1 MLSSGVDG
9 DSHKW
14 IDAENGGKID
24 ELIRKTMSRISH
36 CSPFYQGKMKFFAT
50 SESSRKAAGNKNRVF
65 MMCHSCQ
72 SCKKT
77 ASFSEA
83 MCSELPQQSYH
94 QYNQSSIPSCDDRV
108 FSDERPSVKMK
119 LDDIWNNKLQAQGE
133 CTSTRD
139 GESKE
144 RKPFL
149 QFNFDRQKLK
159 VSYILGQNGGTSVQR
174 LQLSTLAISRMILQL
189 LLYLVKM
196 MNFYPFQ
203 YEMQSR
209 TGTENLKK
217 WTFTLSRCQSSPM
230 VDKKFIP
237 TLQMSGILLEE
248 LREKVVP
255 EIGYQLLHNCADQ
268 IQNWGWMYNIHSQ
281 ASRSFTWLREVRL
294 ITTKRK
300 ITKRCVCVVLMC
312 NRLARNDVQHL
323 TPSVGTIDTEFDWR
337 SILLF
342 IEDTVMNLWTGS
354 NSVGCSPSPASL
366 RGGGALWKVSGRE
379 SPYPSEATKH
389 FSYPPHLL
397 LSHSLLRF
405 SDILVNYEIKKKK
418 CRAQSCKVTLELPS
432 PQPKKLIGECTVRR
446 ERFDLHRIFCW
457 KVLLKSLIPSPDSS
471 VRPKFQVETR
481 AVRRLQ
487 HSSKAICSELPQQS
501 SHKCDQSSTQ
511 SCGDSVFS
519 DERPSVKMK
528 LVNMWNS
535 KLHTQGVCTSTHY
548 GESKEER
555 YWNSLKNQNNILN
568 VTSGILH
575 FVGASLVPDIIDKTA
590 WWRVPKFFNT
600 IGAPSFSLLT
610 MVSYASFTPTTSKY
624 SHSNDMHAFP
634 ASFGFKREALSSI
647 SDISL
652 LDIVLKLTGGQ
663 MDINGKCLY
672 LGVDDCRQNVGTTVI
687 VRDVFYN
694 QPVRRKQMH
703 SNPKKVLHSL
713 KESLLLYILSFK
725 LLRLKVR
732 MTCVA
737 HMLLFLHV
745 YYCPVSVAI
754 GVGTCYVKVDDI
766 GSGVTRWTGADGR
779 KMCKLQGQGECTS
792 TRDGESKEDDMHAFP
807 ASFGLKGETLS
818 SISDVS
824 LLELLPKLTG
834 GQMDIDKV
842 FFCREEA
849 LVSFELMKDKWRN
862 MSVMTNGC
870 GSREKASDEEMAE
883 ARLATTS
890 SDSPQIRGSK
900 RSIIRLENLIMEAI
914 SNLKEPGGSNKT
926 TIATYIE
933 FSREADAAQ
942 AFAEAAMKAL

>member
-354 NSVGCSPSPASL
+354 NSV
-366 RGGGALWKVSGRE
+366 
-379 SPYPSEATKH
+379 
-389 FSYPPHLL
+389 
-397 LSHSLLRF
+397 
-405 SDILVNYEIKKKK
+405 DILVNYEIKKKK

-870 GSREKASDEEMAE
+870 GSREKA
-883 ARLATTS
+883 RLAL
-890 SDSPQIRGSK
+890 K
-900 RSIIRLENLIMEAI
+900 RMNQARKQDKRLENLIMEAI

>member
-144 RKPFL
+144 
-149 QFNFDRQKLK
+149 Q
-159 VSYILGQNGGTSVQR
+159 QNWNRESEEV
-174 LQLSTLAISRMILQL
+174 
-189 LLYLVKM
+189 
-196 MNFYPFQ
+196 NFYPFH
-203 YEMQSR
+203 
-209 TGTENLKK
+209 
-217 WTFTLSRCQSSPM
+217 
-230 VDKKFIP
+230 
-237 TLQMSGILLEE
+237 TLQMSESFWKNCVRRSCLKLVTNYYTTVLTKFKTGVGCTTFIHKLQDHLPGIITNKRHNVVGTLFGKGRDMTRRSSEKSHASEAIDFNAILLLEMLVITSSE
-248 LREKVVP
+248 FLLCVP
-255 EIGYQLLHNCADQ
+255 Y
-268 IQNWGWMYNIHSQ
+268 
-281 ASRSFTWLREVRL
+281 
-294 ITTKRK
+294 
-300 ITKRCVCVVLMC
+300 MC

-354 NSVGCSPSPASL
+354 NSV
-366 RGGGALWKVSGRE
+366 
-379 SPYPSEATKH
+379 
-389 FSYPPHLL
+389 
-397 LSHSLLRF
+397 
-405 SDILVNYEIKKKK
+405 DILVNYEIKKKK
-418 CRAQSCKVTLELPS
+418 CRAQSCKVTLELTS

-446 ERFDLHRIFCW
+446 EIRSSQNI
-457 KVLLKSLIPSPDSS
+457 LLEK
-471 VRPKFQVETR
+471 TR

-535 KLHTQGVCTSTHY
+535 KLHTQGVCTSTRY

-590 WWRVPKFFNT
+590 W

-672 LGVDDCRQNVGTTVI
+672 LGVDDCRQNVRTTVI

-870 GSREKASDEEMAE
+870 GSREKA
-883 ARLATTS
+883 RLALKRMNQTRKQ
-890 SDSPQIRGSK
+890 DK
-900 RSIIRLENLIMEAI
+900 RSLSLSSLRLKVMRKW
-914 SNLKEPGGSNKT
+914 LKQG
-926 TIATYIE
+926 
-933 FSREADAAQ
+933 
-942 AFAEAAMKAL
+942 